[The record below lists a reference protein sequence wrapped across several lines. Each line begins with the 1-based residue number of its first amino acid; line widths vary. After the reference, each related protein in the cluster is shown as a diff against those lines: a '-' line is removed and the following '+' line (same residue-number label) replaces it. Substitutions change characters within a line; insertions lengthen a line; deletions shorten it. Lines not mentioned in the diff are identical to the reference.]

1 MNEFITSV
9 DLAKSYRLLNHGPTV
24 LVSSAHNGVQ
34 NVMAAAWNMA
44 LDFSPAK
51 VAVVIDKSTLT
62 RELVEASG
70 TFALNIPSRAIAKL
84 VLEVGHK
91 SGREFAN
98 KKLDAL
104 NVPHFAATSIEV
116 FLIEGCVGWLECKV
130 IPEPHIQKT
139 YDLFLGE
146 VIAAH
151 ADSRVF
157 ENGHWKYDANTPE
170 GLQTLHY
177 VAGNTFISATKVFSV
192 DPRAKQIAQI
202 SKS

>member
-1 MNEFITSV
+1 MNNEHIKPV
-9 DLAKSYRLLNHGPTV
+9 ELAKSYRLLNHGPTV
-24 LVSSAHNGVQ
+24 LVSSAYNGVQ

-51 VAVVIDKSTLT
+51 VAIVIDKSTLT

-70 TFALNIPSRAIAKL
+70 TFALNVPSRAIAKL

-98 KKLDAL
+98 KKLEAL
-104 NVPHFAATSIEV
+104 NVPHFAGTAIDAP
-116 FLIEGCVGWLECKV
+116 LIEGCVAWLECRV
-130 IPEPHIQKT
+130 IPEPHTQQT

-151 ADSRVF
+151 ADARVF

-170 GLQTLHY
+170 DLQTLHY
-177 VAGNTFISATKVFSV
+177 VAGNTFLTVGNTFRV
-192 DPRAKQIAQI
+192 
-202 SKS
+202 

>member
-1 MNEFITSV
+1 MTHQFIKPV
-9 DLAKSYRLLNHGPTV
+9 ELAKSYRLLNHGPTV

-70 TFALNIPSRAIAKL
+70 TFALNVPSRAIAKL
-84 VLEVGHK
+84 VLEVGHI

-98 KKLDAL
+98 KKLEAL
-104 NVPHFAATSIEV
+104 NVPHFAGTTIVAP
-116 FLIEGCVGWLECKV
+116 LIEGCVGWLECKL

-146 VIAAH
+146 VVAAH
-151 ADSRVF
+151 ADTRVF
-157 ENGHWKYDANTPE
+157 ENGHWKYDASTPE
-170 GLQTLHY
+170 DLQTLHY
-177 VAGNTFISATKVFSV
+177 VAGNTFLAVANAFAV
-192 DPRAKQIAQI
+192 E
-202 SKS
+202 